1 MTPQGGPHSA
11 GPMSGFPSQ
20 SPMAGPSPGGRGYSG
35 YGSGPGMPPQGYGQM
50 QGGGGSM
57 PSSAGGFGRNDQM
70 QSNYG
75 APQSAGS
82 YSAGGQGGGYSGYQ
96 G

>member
-1 MTPQGGPHSA
+1 
-11 GPMSGFPSQ
+11 
-20 SPMAGPSPGGRGYSG
+20 
-35 YGSGPGMPPQGYGQM
+35 MPPQGYGQM

-75 APQSAGS
+75 APQSAGG